1 MSKQLRL
8 TDLAPVLGVLFA
20 LTTASTVFAQPAV
33 PPPPPPGWTG
43 SFAAGLAL
51 TQGNSDTS
59 TVNLAYDVKR
69 DTGSLYLFKSNGLF
83 LRGASEGELTA
94 RRLLFDARLDRKL
107 SDRTSLYVQGQF
119 LEDEFKQIDYLVS
132 PTVGLAYALIKNT
145 EMDFSIDGGVG
156 VVTEKN
162 PGFDAR
168 TSGALTA
175 GETYRNKITPT
186 AEITQRVTA
195 LWKTSDFDDALYV
208 LGIGLAANVSD
219 QTQLKVELLD
229 TYKNRPPSS
238 AVKKNDVAVLLSFV
252 YKY

>member
-1 MSKQLRL
+1 MCKHPRL
-8 TDLAPVLGVLFA
+8 TDLALGVLFT
-20 LTTASTVFAQPAV
+20 LTIASTLLAQPAT
-33 PPPPPPGWTG
+33 PPPPLGWSG

-59 TVNLAYDVKR
+59 TVNLAYEVKR
-69 DTGSLYLFKSNGLF
+69 DTGSPYLFKSNALF
-83 LRGASEGELTA
+83 LRGASEGVLTA
-94 RRLLFDARLDRKL
+94 RRLLLDARLDRKL
-107 SDRTSLYVQGQF
+107 SDRTSLFGQAQF
-119 LEDEFKQIDYLVS
+119 LEDAFKQIDYLVS
-132 PTVGLAYALIKNT
+132 PTVGVAYALIKNSAV
-145 EMDFSIDGGVG
+145 DFSVDGGVG
-156 VVTEKN
+156 FVTEKN

-175 GETYRNKITPT
+175 GETYRNKITST
-186 AEITQRVTA
+186 AEVTQRVTA

-208 LGIGLAANVSD
+208 LGIGLAASISA

-238 AVKKNDVAVLLSFV
+238 AVEKNDVAVLLSFV